1 MPLKSPITLDPEG
14 FITGY
19 ASLFNT
25 PDEAGDIVEKGAFN
39 ACIAKKGI
47 ADVRMLWQ
55 HDPAQPIG
63 KWLHIY
69 EDEKGLKVTGQLCL
83 DIQKGRDVRALLL
96 AGALDGLS
104 IGFKAIKSKKTR
116 NQPYR
121 ILTEIDLWEISL
133 VTFPALKGARVSAVK
148 GDAMNHLLKR
158 DFNPNQKRDENGQW
172 VSDGASSRSN
182 IPQDNVEGGGW

>member
-1 MPLKSPITLDPEG
+1 MPKNSPITLDPEG

-19 ASLFNT
+19 ASLFNSL
-25 PDEAGDIVEKGAFN
+25 DEAGDMVEKGAFN

-69 EDEKGLKVTGQLCL
+69 EDEVGLKVTGQICL

-104 IGFKAIKSKKTR
+104 IGFKAIKSRKAR
-116 NQPYR
+116 NQPHR

-133 VTFPALKGARVSAVK
+133 VTFPALKGARVSSVK
-148 GDAMNHLLKR
+148 GGDLNHLLKKTSKK
-158 DFNPNQKRDENGQW
+158 NKTSP
-172 VSDGASSRSN
+172 A
-182 IPQDNVEGGGW
+182 